1 MVVFIQKACF
11 FVLFLFCFGAGGGAF
26 PSVFGG
32 FFGSFA
38 AQRFLL
44 QLTRSALGKRLHHLV
59 THLLTQVTPSRI
71 TSSMNHD
78 LALCDCGMHC
88 VSLSPPL

>member
-1 MVVFIQKACF
+1 MVVFVQKACF
-11 FVLFLFCFGAGGGAF
+11 FFGLGFFF
-26 PSVFGG
+26 PFYFWG

-59 THLLTQVTPSRI
+59 INLLTQVTPSRI
-71 TSSMNHD
+71 TSSNE
-78 LALCDCGMHC
+78 
-88 VSLSPPL
+88 S

>member
-1 MVVFIQKACF
+1 MVVFVQKACF
-11 FVLFLFCFGAGGGAF
+11 VLVLGFFF
-26 PSVFGG
+26 PSIFG

-59 THLLTQVTPSRI
+59 INLLTQVTPSRI
-71 TSSMNHD
+71 TSSNE
-78 LALCDCGMHC
+78 
-88 VSLSPPL
+88 S